1 MTQGENMLKHPR
13 AALAAAGLALS
24 GLVLTACSGSPAAQG
39 DEVTIN
45 LWAGF
50 TGADKQA
57 MESMVQ
63 GFMDENPDVDVEFYS
78 APWNEMFT
86 KFATAY
92 GTDSGPDALV
102 MHATDIPNFA
112 SRDMLTPLDDLT
124 EDLDI
129 HASSFAEPVWAGN
142 TYDGTQWGIPLDYHP
157 MAVFKNKAAFEAAG
171 IDPNIQFDSKE
182 SFLEVARALTKDGT
196 YGIGIGSDHAHTMRY
211 WYGLLYQDGGAFLD
225 EAGTE
230 AQFADEAGVEA
241 LQFLHDLVNVE
252 KVAPPNQS
260 DIDRDFLS
268 GNTAMVIE
276 GPWFIPSTEEAG
288 LDYTVAPF
296 PTIFDTPATW
306 AGSHTLTIPKND
318 DEQRQE
324 AALNLVRYL
333 SENSV
338 EWAKSSGQIPAS
350 FDVVESAE
358 YKALPNYAEY
368 QAFIAQADAVH
379 FEPLIPK
386 TAELGADNQLSP
398 VMAGVLEGV
407 RGDAPAQTALDQ
419 AAERT
424 DEILAD

>member
-1 MTQGENMLKHPR
+1 MLTHRR
-13 AALAAAGLALS
+13 AAMTAAGLAVS
-24 GLVLTACSGSPAAQG
+24 GLVLSACSPGSGASEAEQ
-39 DEVTIN
+39 VSIN

-50 TGADKQA
+50 TGADMQA

-63 GFMDENPDVDVEFYS
+63 GFEEANPDVDVEFYS

-112 SRDMLTPLDDLT
+112 SRDMLTPLDELT
-124 EDLDI
+124 SELGI
-129 HASSFAEPVWAGN
+129 EASSFAEPVWAGN

-157 MAVFKNKAAFEAAG
+157 MAVFKNTAAFEAAG
-171 IDPNIQFDSKE
+171 IDPDIQFDSKE
-182 SFLEVARALTKDGT
+182 SFLEVARALTKDGK
-196 YGIGIGSDHAHTMRY
+196 YGISLGSDHAHTMRY
-211 WYGLLYQDGGAFLD
+211 WYGLLHQAGGEFLGEDGTDAR
-225 EAGTE
+225 
-230 AQFADEAGVEA
+230 FADDAGVEA
-241 LQFLHDLVNVE
+241 LQFLHDLIDVE

-276 GPWFIPSTEEAG
+276 GPWFIPSAEEAG

-296 PTIFDTPATW
+296 PTIFETPATW
-306 AGSHTLTIPKND
+306 AGSHTLTIPKNT
-318 DEQRQE
+318 DEARQE
-324 AALNLVRYL
+324 AALELVRYL

-338 EWAKSSGQIPAS
+338 EWAASSGQIPAS
-350 FDVVESAE
+350 FDVVESEE
-358 YKALPNYAEY
+358 YKALPHYDEY
-368 QAFIAQADAVH
+368 QAFISQAEDVH

-407 RGDAPAQTALDQ
+407 RGDAPVPTALET
-419 AAERT
+419 AAQRT